1 MNLTLFDLDG
11 TLIETDSDHA
21 FGDFLVRNGWVDPVE
36 FKQRNDAFY
45 ADYQAG
51 CLDLPAYVAFATS
64 GWRNRP
70 LAESQALRERFM
82 AEVMR
87 PALRQQAQALVQRH
101 VQAGDLVA
109 IVTATNEF
117 VTAPIAQAFE
127 VPHLIALQLERD
139 EQGRATGA
147 IRGTPT
153 FREGK
158 ITRVVQWLGELGHQ
172 AQEADSPADP
182 SADSPADPP
191 SDSIRRLFSRITV
204 YSDSINDLPLLEW
217 ATHPVATNP
226 APSLAEVAQQRGWPI
241 LRLFP

>member
-21 FGDFLVRNGWVDPVE
+21 FGDFLVQNGWVDPVE

-51 CLDLPAYVAFATS
+51 CLDLPSYVAFATS
-64 GWRNRP
+64 GWRHRP
-70 LAESQALRERFM
+70 VEESQALRERFM
-82 AEVMR
+82 AEVMQ
-87 PALRQQAQALVQRH
+87 PALHDAARQLVQRH
-101 VQAGDLVA
+101 IQAGDLVV

-117 VTAPIAQAFE
+117 VTEPIARAFG
-127 VPHLIALQLERD
+127 VSHLIALQLERD
-139 EQGRATGA
+139 GQGRATGA

-158 ITRVVQWLGELGHQ
+158 IRRVNDWLASMGH
-172 AQEADSPADP
+172 AQGRDAFDQV
-182 SADSPADPP
+182 
-191 SDSIRRLFSRITV
+191 TV

-226 APSLAEVAQQRGWPI
+226 AASLADVAQQRGWPI
-241 LRLFP
+241 LQLFS

>member
-21 FGDFLVRNGWVDPVE
+21 FGDYLVRRGWVDAQE
-36 FKQRNDAFY
+36 FKRRNDAFY

-51 CLDLPAYVAFATS
+51 TLDLPAYVAFATS
-64 GWRNRP
+64 GWRDRAQADA
-70 LAESQALRERFM
+70 LALRESFM
-82 AEVMR
+82 REVMR
-87 PALRQQAQALVQRH
+87 PAIDARARALVDRH
-101 VQAGDLVA
+101 LQQGDLVA

-117 VTAPIAQAFE
+117 VTTPIAQAFG
-127 VPHLIALQLERD
+127 VPHLIALELERD
-139 EQGRATGA
+139 AQGRVTGA

-158 ITRVVQWLGELGHQ
+158 IRRVLDWLASLGHVDQ
-172 AQEADSPADP
+172 Q
-182 SADSPADPP
+182 P
-191 SDSIRRLFSRITV
+191 SDPLTARPSGFERITF

-226 APSLAEVAQQRGWPI
+226 APALAEIARQRRWPT
-241 LRLFP
+241 LELFGP

>member
-21 FGDFLVRNGWVDPVE
+21 FGDFLVQNQWVDAVA
-36 FKQRNDAFY
+36 FKRRNDAFY

-64 GWRNRP
+64 AWRQRP
-70 LAESQALRERFM
+70 WAESLALRERFM
-82 AEVMR
+82 QEVMR
-87 PALRQQAQALVQRH
+87 PALSERARALVEQHR
-101 VQAGDLVA
+101 QAGDLMA

-117 VTAPIAQAFE
+117 VTEPIAQAFGIE
-127 VPHLIALQLERD
+127 HLIALQLERD
-139 EQGRATGA
+139 ARGQATGK

-158 ITRVVQWLGELGHQ
+158 IRRVQDWLSGLGH
-172 AQEADSPADP
+172 AQGREAFD
-182 SADSPADPP
+182 
-191 SDSIRRLFSRITV
+191 RITV

-226 APSLAEVAQQRGWPI
+226 APSLADVAQQRGWPI
-241 LRLFP
+241 LRLFT

>member
-21 FGDFLVRNGWVDPVE
+21 FGEFLVRNAWVDPQE
-36 FKQRNDAFY
+36 FKRRNDAFY

-64 GWRNRP
+64 GWRHRP
-70 LAESQALRERFM
+70 VHEALALRERFM
-82 AEVMR
+82 AEMMR
-87 PALRQQAQALVQRH
+87 PALKPAAHNLVRRH
-101 VQAGDLVA
+101 QEAGDLVA

-117 VTAPIAQAFE
+117 VTEPIARAFG
-127 VPHLIALQLERD
+127 VDHLIALQLERNGHG
-139 EQGRATGA
+139 QATGA

-158 ITRVVQWLGELGHQ
+158 IQRVTQWLQDQGHTQ
-172 AQEADSPADP
+172 GREAFDT
-182 SADSPADPP
+182 
-191 SDSIRRLFSRITV
+191 ITV

-226 APSLAEVAQQRGWPI
+226 APSLADIAQQRGWPI
-241 LRLFP
+241 LRLFT

>member
-21 FGDFLVRNGWVDPVE
+21 FGDFLVQNHWVDPVA
-36 FKQRNDAFY
+36 FKRGNDAFY

-64 GWRNRP
+64 AWRLRTR
-70 LAESQALRERFM
+70 AESLALRERFM
-82 AEVMR
+82 QEVMR
-87 PALRQQAQALVQRH
+87 PALGDKARALVEQHR
-101 VQAGDLVA
+101 QAGDLMA

-117 VTAPIAQAFE
+117 VTEPIAQAFGIE
-127 VPHLIALQLERD
+127 HLIALQLERD
-139 EQGRATGA
+139 AQGQATGL

-158 ITRVVQWLGELGHQ
+158 IRRVQDWLHGLGY
-172 AQEADSPADP
+172 AQGREA
-182 SADSPADPP
+182 
-191 SDSIRRLFSRITV
+191 FERITV
-204 YSDSINDLPLLEW
+204 YSDSIYDLPLLEW

-226 APSLAEVAQQRGWPI
+226 APSLANVAQQRGWPI
-241 LRLFP
+241 LRLFT

>member
-21 FGDFLVRNGWVDPVE
+21 FGDYLVRRGWVDATE
-36 FKQRNDAFY
+36 FKRRNDAFY

-51 CLDLPAYVAFATS
+51 CLDLPAYVEFATS
-64 GWRNRP
+64 GWRNRS
-70 LAESQALRERFM
+70 LDEAEALRRAFM
-82 AEVMR
+82 DEVMASAIR
-87 PALRQQAQALVQRH
+87 APARELVARH
-101 VQAGDLVA
+101 QGQGDLVA

-117 VTAPIAQAFE
+117 VTAPIAQAFG
-127 VPHLIALQLERD
+127 VDHLIAVQLERD
-139 EQGRATGA
+139 GQGHATGA

-158 ITRVVQWLGELGHQ
+158 IKRVGDWLQALGHDRGR
-172 AQEADSPADP
+172 EA
-182 SADSPADPP
+182 
-191 SDSIRRLFSRITV
+191 FHKVTV

-226 APSLAEVAQQRGWPI
+226 APSLASIAQDRGWPI
-241 LRLFP
+241 LRLFT

>member
-21 FGDFLVRNGWVDPVE
+21 FGDFLVRNGWVDPLE

-64 GWRNRP
+64 GWRHRP
-70 LAESQALRERFM
+70 LADAQALRERFM

-87 PALRQQAQALVQRH
+87 PALHDRALGLVQEH
-101 VQAGDLVA
+101 LQAGDLVA

-117 VTAPIAQAFE
+117 VTEPIARAFG
-127 VPHLIALQLERD
+127 VAHLIALQLERD
-139 EQGRATGA
+139 AEGRATGA
-147 IRGTPT
+147 IAGTPT

-158 ITRVVQWLGELGHQ
+158 ITRVAQWLHSLGHGAAEAAQ
-172 AQEADSPADP
+172 ARPEPEAA
-182 SADSPADPP
+182 
-191 SDSIRRLFSRITV
+191 RRAFERITV

-241 LRLFP
+241 LRLFT

>member
-21 FGDFLVRNGWVDPVE
+21 FGDFLVQNGWVDAIE
-36 FKQRNDAFY
+36 FKRRNDAFY

-64 GWRNRP
+64 GWRHRP
-70 LAESQALRERFM
+70 VAESHALRERFM
-82 AEVMR
+82 IEVMQ
-87 PALRQQAQALVQRH
+87 PSLRQEAHSLVRRH
-101 VQAGDLVA
+101 QQAGDLVA

-117 VTAPIAQAFE
+117 VTAPIAQAFG

-139 EQGRATGA
+139 SQGRATGA
-147 IRGTPT
+147 ILGTPT
-153 FREGK
+153 FQEGK
-158 ITRVVQWLGELGHQ
+158 IRRVNEWLAQLGH
-172 AQEADSPADP
+172 AGGRDGFG
-182 SADSPADPP
+182 
-191 SDSIRRLFSRITV
+191 RVTV

-226 APSLAEVAQQRGWPI
+226 APSLADVAQQRGWPI